1 MSLTGYYSVVR
12 YVPDIIRDEGVNI
25 GVVLQVGVEGESNVV
40 YHFTENFQRAAKI
53 DPDLTTNIL
62 ERNVRHA
69 LDQIIEESESL
80 ELDQIITNHSGG
92 KIQFTQPRLTLVE
105 ESNIKQEIRELYEQF
120 VWEEIEARKIGVTET
135 KLRQKVVAA
144 LRREGINGERV
155 KVNRPS
161 DPVRIKGRRFNHTFD
176 MSIQLNGHPDFI
188 RCLSFDV
195 EHHESKLESA
205 KALIFDAT
213 DIRANRDDVRVM
225 SILYPPKTQHIAE
238 RMESFKEAQAIL
250 QDERIPAFN
259 FEADSDWNAL
269 LRALKQ

>member
-25 GVVLQVGVEGESNVV
+25 GVVLQVGANGDRNVLS
-40 YHFTENFQRAAKI
+40 HFTENFQRAAKI
-53 DPDLTTNIL
+53 DPYLTTNIL

-69 LDQIIEESESL
+69 LDQIVEESESL
-80 ELDQIITNHSGG
+80 ELGQIITNHSGG

-105 ESNIKQEIRELYEQF
+105 ESNIEQEIQELYEQF
-120 VWEEIEARKIGVTET
+120 VWEETEARKIGVTET
-135 KLRQKVVAA
+135 KLRQRVVAA

-161 DPVRIKGRRFNHTFD
+161 DPVKIKGKRFHHTFD
-176 MSIQLNGHPDFI
+176 MSIQLNGQPDFI

-213 DIRANRDDVRVM
+213 DIREQGGDVGVM
-225 SILYPPKTQHIAE
+225 SILYPPKTQHVAE
-238 RMESFKEAQAIL
+238 RMESFKQAQAIL
-250 QDERIPAFN
+250 KDQQVPAFN
-259 FEADSDWNAL
+259 FEAQSDWNAL
-269 LRALKQ
+269 LRALKE